1 MMFRSFTV
9 IAVMTFFT
17 LSNSTTA
24 TAEANLNIK
33 DQIKD
38 RIKAQL
44 IAAEPMRRSGVAE
57 SIFDRKPILISFFA
71 SW

>member
-33 DQIKD
+33 DQIK
-38 RIKAQL
+38 AQL
-44 IAAEPMRRSGVAE
+44 IAAEPMRGSGVAE
-57 SIFDRKPILISFFA
+57 SIFDGELILISFFA